1 MGVLGPLWGALGV
14 FLGLFGE
21 TFGGDWASL
30 GSLWGVIGPLWG
42 HFWGSLG
49 LLGPPLAAR
58 GHQGPS
64 DNQKK
69 PFFGGGLGLIL
80 GAFGDQK
87 IPYGALVGVMLGYF
101 CQKIDK
107 TRFSFLHKDLQ

>member
-1 MGVLGPLWGALGV
+1 MS
-14 FLGLFGE
+14 LGLFGE
-21 TFGGDWASL
+21 PFGGHWASL

-49 LLGPPLAAR
+49 HLGPPLAAR

-64 DNQKK
+64 DH
-69 PFFGGGLGLIL
+69 PSDLFFGGGLGLIL
-80 GAFGDQK
+80 GTFGGPK
-87 IPYGALVGVMLGYF
+87 SPYGALVGVMLGYV

-107 TRFSFLHKDLQ
+107 TRFSFLHRDLQ